1 MHKSYMRKLSIRTL
15 LISAVIVLTVIVF
28 AVQTIYSMIS
38 FKNNI
43 ITEISDKLVY
53 QAGEASEKFYA
64 SVDSVGKLAQIQAYE
79 VAALGPQSYE
89 KLLEAAKTYVEKNEL
104 ACGSGIWLEPYVY
117 DEKTKY
123 FGPYMYKDNDKVELT
138 WDYSNAD
145 YDYFQ
150 YEWYKI
156 GMNAKGDI
164 AWTQP
169 YLDEVTNTVMITS
182 SSPIR
187 VGDKIIGVT
196 TADIGLNYLRDYVK
210 NIKVGNTG
218 FAFVV
223 TSDGYYLASK
233 DSAKDLKQKITEDKQ
248 ADVRA
253 AGQKIVAA
261 KDKGVQQLKFEGQ
274 DCFLAFA
281 PIGDTGMKLV
291 EVLPQVE
298 AFASLNNTI
307 RVNTVIVILAILA
320 FVALLA
326 LMLQQLVI
334 KPLRIV
340 MADAEKVAGG
350 DLSGYNETSDTDDKR
365 IRNELALLKNSFD
378 TMVKNLRGLI
388 IKIKDAA
395 SSLANTSDLIAVSSK
410 ESAKAI
416 EQIAVTTNELAGGA
430 AKQAELAQDGDKTVS
445 ATIERLNNVL
455 GNLHLLEESD
465 NKVEESIEEGIDRII
480 YQKQKMAESK
490 ERTLNLENTISELRD
505 KSQQIDQILMVIQDV
520 AKHTNLLALN
530 AAIEA
535 ARAGEQGK
543 GFAVVAGQIRKLA
556 ETANDSSNEIKGIVE
571 QIRGNIDNAVVEM
584 EQATATVIEQENA
597 VEATSRAFDDIRT
610 VIQEAL
616 NKTKDVAHSATML
629 SEDAKNL
636 KQKIDQ
642 IADISQDNA
651 AAIEEVS
658 AATEEQSAT
667 SEEISAAADELAE
680 LASQL
685 REQTNIFKY

>member
-1 MHKSYMRKLSIRTL
+1 MRKFSIRTL
-15 LISAVIVLTVIVF
+15 LIFTVVFLTVIVF

-38 FKNNI
+38 FRGNIVAEINN
-43 ITEISDKLVY
+43 KLIY
-53 QAGEASEKFYA
+53 QAGEEAEKFYA

-79 VAALGPQSYE
+79 VAALGPQNYE
-89 KLLEAAKTYVEKNEL
+89 KLLNAAKSYVEKNDL

-117 DEKTKY
+117 DAKTKY
-123 FGPYMYKDNDKVELT
+123 FGPYMYKDNGKVELT
-138 WDYSNAD
+138 WDYSNAE
-145 YDYFQ
+145 YDYFK
-150 YEWYKI
+150 YDWYKI

-164 AWTQP
+164 AWTEP

-187 VGDKIIGVT
+187 VGNKAIGVT

-210 NIKVGNTG
+210 NIKVGKTG
-218 FAFVV
+218 FAFIV
-223 TSDGYYLASK
+223 TGDGYYLASR

-274 DCFLAFA
+274 DSFLAFA

-291 EVLPQVE
+291 EVLPQAE
-298 AFASLNNTI
+298 AFESLNNTV
-307 RVNTVIVILAILA
+307 RVNIIIVVLAILA
-320 FVALLA
+320 FIALLM
-326 LMLQQLVI
+326 LMIQSMII
-334 KPLRIV
+334 KPLYQV
-340 MADAEKVAGG
+340 MDEAERVASG
-350 DLSGYNETSDTDDKR
+350 DLSGSYEAHNSKSNT
-365 IRNELALLKNSFD
+365 RNELALLKNSFN
-378 TMVKNLRGLI
+378 TMVANLKELI

-395 SSLANTSDLIAVSSK
+395 ASLANTSDLIASSSR

-416 EQIAVTTNELAGGA
+416 EQIAITTNELAGGA
-430 AKQAELAQDGDKTVS
+430 AKQAELAQDGNKTV
-445 ATIERLNNVL
+445 LNTTEQLNGVL
-455 GNLHLLEESD
+455 QNLESLKESD
-465 NKVEESIEEGIDRII
+465 NKVANSIENGMNIID

-490 ERTLNLENTISELRD
+490 ENTINLGNAISELRD
-505 KSQQIDQILMVIQDV
+505 KSQQIDQILAVIQDV
-520 AKHTNLLALN
+520 AGRTNLLALN

-543 GFAVVAGQIRKLA
+543 GFAVVASEIRKLA
-556 ETANDSSNEIKGIVE
+556 ETSNNSSSEIKSIVE
-571 QIRGNIDNAVVEM
+571 QIRGDIDKAGIEM
-584 EQATATVIEQENA
+584 EQATQAVAEQEDA
-597 VEATSRAFDDIRT
+597 VEATSRAFDDIKA

-616 NKTKDVAHSATML
+616 DKTEDVARSAMML
-629 SEDAKNL
+629 SDNAKSL
-636 KQKIDQ
+636 KEEIDK

-680 LASQL
+680 LASKL
-685 REQTNIFKY
+685 REHTNTFRY

>member
-1 MHKSYMRKLSIRTL
+1 
-15 LISAVIVLTVIVF
+15 
-28 AVQTIYSMIS
+28 MIS

-79 VAALGPQSYE
+79 VAALDPQSYE
-89 KLLEAAKTYVEKNEL
+89 KLLEAAKIYVEKNEL

-248 ADVRA
+248 TDVRA

>member
-1 MHKSYMRKLSIRTL
+1 
-15 LISAVIVLTVIVF
+15 
-28 AVQTIYSMIS
+28 MIS
-38 FKNNI
+38 FRGNIVAEINN
-43 ITEISDKLVY
+43 KLIY
-53 QAGEASEKFYA
+53 QAGEEAEKFYA

-79 VAALGPQSYE
+79 VAALGPQNYE
-89 KLLEAAKTYVEKNEL
+89 KLLNAAKSYVEKNDL

-117 DEKTKY
+117 DAKTKY
-123 FGPYMYKDNDKVELT
+123 FGPYMYKDNGKVELT
-138 WDYSNAD
+138 WDYSNAE
-145 YDYFQ
+145 YDYFK
-150 YEWYKI
+150 YDWYKI

-164 AWTQP
+164 AWTEP

-187 VGDKIIGVT
+187 VGNKAIGVT

-210 NIKVGNTG
+210 NIKVGKTG
-218 FAFVV
+218 FAFIV
-223 TSDGYYLASK
+223 TGDGYYLASR

-274 DCFLAFA
+274 DSFLAFA

-291 EVLPQVE
+291 EVLPQAE
-298 AFASLNNTI
+298 AFESLNNTV
-307 RVNTVIVILAILA
+307 RVNIIIVVLAILA
-320 FVALLA
+320 FIALLM
-326 LMLQQLVI
+326 LMIQSMII
-334 KPLRIV
+334 KPLYQV
-340 MADAEKVAGG
+340 MDEAERVASG
-350 DLSGYNETSDTDDKR
+350 DLSGSYEAHNSKSNT
-365 IRNELALLKNSFD
+365 RNELALLKNSFN
-378 TMVKNLRGLI
+378 TMVANLKELI

-395 SSLANTSDLIAVSSK
+395 ASLANTSDLIASSSR

-416 EQIAVTTNELAGGA
+416 EQIAITTNELAGGA
-430 AKQAELAQDGDKTVS
+430 AKQAELAQDGNKTV
-445 ATIERLNNVL
+445 LNTTEQLNGVL
-455 GNLHLLEESD
+455 QNLESLKESD
-465 NKVEESIEEGIDRII
+465 NKVANSIENGMNIID

-490 ERTLNLENTISELRD
+490 ENTINLGNAISELRD
-505 KSQQIDQILMVIQDV
+505 KSQQIDQILAVIQDV
-520 AKHTNLLALN
+520 AGRTNLLALN

-543 GFAVVAGQIRKLA
+543 GFAVVASEIRKLA
-556 ETANDSSNEIKGIVE
+556 ETSNNSSSEIKSIVE
-571 QIRGNIDNAVVEM
+571 QIRGDIDKAGIEM
-584 EQATATVIEQENA
+584 EQATQAVAEQEDA
-597 VEATSRAFDDIRT
+597 VEATSRAFDDIKA

-616 NKTKDVAHSATML
+616 DKTEDVARSAMML
-629 SEDAKNL
+629 SDNAKSL
-636 KQKIDQ
+636 KEEIDK

-680 LASQL
+680 LASKL
-685 REQTNIFKY
+685 REHTNTFRY

>member
-79 VAALGPQSYE
+79 VAALDPQSYE

-291 EVLPQVE
+291 EVLPQAE

-307 RVNTVIVILAILA
+307 RVNTVIVTLAILA

>member
-1 MHKSYMRKLSIRTL
+1 
-15 LISAVIVLTVIVF
+15 
-28 AVQTIYSMIS
+28 MIS
-38 FKNNI
+38 FRGNIVAEINN
-43 ITEISDKLVY
+43 KLIY
-53 QAGEASEKFYA
+53 QAGEEAEKFYA

-79 VAALGPQSYE
+79 VAALGPQNYE
-89 KLLEAAKTYVEKNEL
+89 KLLNAAKSYVEKNDL

-117 DEKTKY
+117 DAKTKY
-123 FGPYMYKDNDKVELT
+123 FGPYMYKDNGKVELT
-138 WDYSNAD
+138 WDYSNAE
-145 YDYFQ
+145 YDYFK
-150 YEWYKI
+150 YDWYKI

-164 AWTQP
+164 AWTEP

-187 VGDKIIGVT
+187 VGNKAIGVT

-210 NIKVGNTG
+210 NIKVGKTG
-218 FAFVV
+218 FAFIV
-223 TSDGYYLASK
+223 TGDGYYLASR

-274 DCFLAFA
+274 DSFLAFA

-291 EVLPQVE
+291 EVLPQAE
-298 AFASLNNTI
+298 AFESLNNTV
-307 RVNTVIVILAILA
+307 RVNIIIVVLAILA
-320 FVALLA
+320 FIALLM
-326 LMLQQLVI
+326 LMIQSMII
-334 KPLRIV
+334 KPLYQV
-340 MADAEKVAGG
+340 MDEAERVASG
-350 DLSGYNETSDTDDKR
+350 DLSGSYEAHNSKSNT
-365 IRNELALLKNSFD
+365 RNELALLKNSFN
-378 TMVKNLRGLI
+378 TMVANLKELI

-395 SSLANTSDLIAVSSK
+395 ASLANTSDLIASSSR

-416 EQIAVTTNELAGGA
+416 EQIAITTNELAGGA
-430 AKQAELAQDGDKTVS
+430 AKQAELAQDGNKTV
-445 ATIERLNNVL
+445 LNTTEQLNGEL
-455 GNLHLLEESD
+455 QNLESLKESD
-465 NKVEESIEEGIDRII
+465 NKVANSIENGMNIID

-490 ERTLNLENTISELRD
+490 ENTINLGNAISELRD
-505 KSQQIDQILMVIQDV
+505 KSQQIDQILAVIQDV
-520 AKHTNLLALN
+520 AGRTNLLALN

-543 GFAVVAGQIRKLA
+543 GFAVVASEIRKLA
-556 ETANDSSNEIKGIVE
+556 ETSNNSSSEIKSIVE
-571 QIRGNIDNAVVEM
+571 KIRGDIDKAGIEM
-584 EQATATVIEQENA
+584 EQATQAVAEQEDA
-597 VEATSRAFDDIRT
+597 VEATSRAFDDIKA

-616 NKTKDVAHSATML
+616 DKTEDVARAAMML
-629 SEDAKNL
+629 SDNAKSL
-636 KQKIDQ
+636 KEEIDK

-680 LASQL
+680 LASKL
-685 REQTNIFKY
+685 REHTNTFRY